1 MTRSP
6 LILAAAAAALALG
19 ACGSSSNDGGG
30 GAKGASG
37 QDKAFEGALK
47 FSQCMR
53 EHGIDMPDPQRV
65 GKGGIKLSGGKGLN
79 FNDPK
84 TKSAQSACQKYM
96 QIGGGETLDPAK
108 RAKLQEAALNYARCM
123 RGHGVNMPDPK
134 LAGNGGLTFQ
144 VGPGR
149 GGPKSSDGSGPRS
162 GVGAN
167 PDSPKFKAADKA
179 CNHFLGDRPG
189 AGASTEQEK

>member
-6 LILAAAAAALALG
+6 LLLAAVGAALALG
-19 ACGSSSNDGGG
+19 ACGSSDDGGKP
-30 GAKGASG
+30 ASGASRM
-37 QDKAFEGALK
+37 DKAFDGALK
-47 FSQCMR
+47 FSKCMR

-65 GKGGIKLSGGKGLN
+65 GTGGIKLSGGKVN

-84 TKSAQSACQKYM
+84 MKSAQSACQKYM

-108 RAKLQEAALNYARCM
+108 RAKLQESALNYARCM
-123 RGHGVNMPDPK
+123 RGQGVDMPDPK

-144 VGPGR
+144 VGPGS
-149 GGPKSSDGSGPRS
+149 GPKSANGNGPRNGL
-162 GVGAN
+162 GVN
-167 PDSPKFKAADKA
+167 PDSPMFKAADKA

-189 AGASTEQEK
+189 AGASTEQAK